1 MPDTYDYITLLC
13 RLKAAQTRIKELES
27 GERYIH
33 LQELHQKEYMA
44 YERKLRRLTQ
54 DLAAAH
60 RETIRVRNYWFQVL
74 EDMQRELE
82 QAKRKA
88 EQELKKMEKRALD
101 AEKQRDDALDKA
113 KEIRLQYYETAAEL
127 EEERGKNLKLRAQIN
142 RDYENSAIPSSKS
155 IKRKKIANSR
165 EKTGRKPG
173 GQPGHPGHRRKKQ
186 EPTQPVILLPA
197 PEKVLEDSDF
207 KKTGR
212 TIIKQM
218 MGIQVLL
225 NVVEYH
231 ADIYYNTKTG
241 ERVHAAFPDGVVDE
255 VNYDGSIRAFL
266 FLLNN
271 DCCVSIDK
279 SRKFLSDLTGGK
291 LNISKGMISKLSRE
305 FALKTV
311 PERRA
316 TYADMLLSPVMH
328 TDCTNAKENG
338 KSCHVYVC
346 AVPDGKVLYFAREK
360 KGHEGIKG
368 TVTEDYQGILVHDH
382 DVTFYNYGADH
393 QECLAHVLRYLKD
406 SIENEPDRIWN
417 KEMRSLVQ
425 EMIHFRK
432 GFQPTQEPDLKKV
445 SEFEKRYQK
454 ILETA
459 RKEYRDIPANDYYRD
474 GYNLFLRMEK
484 YMQNHLLFLHNSR
497 VPATN
502 NEAERL
508 LRNYKRKQAQA
519 VTFRSF
525 ESIDYLCQCMSMLV
539 LMRLEESANIFDRVS
554 KIFG

>member
-1 MPDTYDYITLLC
+1 
-13 RLKAAQTRIKELES
+13 
-27 GERYIH
+27 
-33 LQELHQKEYMA
+33 
-44 YERKLRRLTQ
+44 
-54 DLAAAH
+54 
-60 RETIRVRNYWFQVL
+60 
-74 EDMQRELE
+74 
-82 QAKRKA
+82 
-88 EQELKKMEKRALD
+88 MEKRALD

-231 ADIYYNTKTG
+231 ADVYYNTKTG

-279 SRKFLSDLTGGK
+279 SRKFLSD
-291 LNISKGMISKLSRE
+291 R
-305 FALKTV
+305 
-311 PERRA
+311 
-316 TYADMLLSPVMH
+316 
-328 TDCTNAKENG
+328 
-338 KSCHVYVC
+338 
-346 AVPDGKVLYFAREK
+346 
-360 KGHEGIKG
+360 
-368 TVTEDYQGILVHDH
+368 
-382 DVTFYNYGADH
+382 
-393 QECLAHVLRYLKD
+393 
-406 SIENEPDRIWN
+406 
-417 KEMRSLVQ
+417 
-425 EMIHFRK
+425 
-432 GFQPTQEPDLKKV
+432 
-445 SEFEKRYQK
+445 
-454 ILETA
+454 
-459 RKEYRDIPANDYYRD
+459 
-474 GYNLFLRMEK
+474 
-484 YMQNHLLFLHNSR
+484 
-497 VPATN
+497 
-502 NEAERL
+502 
-508 LRNYKRKQAQA
+508 QAG
-519 VTFRSF
+519 
-525 ESIDYLCQCMSMLV
+525 
-539 LMRLEESANIFDRVS
+539 N
-554 KIFG
+554 

>member
-33 LQELHQKEYMA
+33 L
-44 YERKLRRLTQ
+44 
-54 DLAAAH
+54 
-60 RETIRVRNYWFQVL
+60 
-74 EDMQRELE
+74 RELE
-82 QAKRKA
+82 HAKRKA

-197 PEKVLEDSDF
+197 PEKVLEESDF

-271 DCCVSIDK
+271 DCCVSID
-279 SRKFLSDLTGGK
+279 RSDR
-291 LNISKGMISKLSRE
+291 RE
-305 FALKTV
+305 TEYLQGDDKQTQQ
-311 PERRA
+311 
-316 TYADMLLSPVMH
+316 
-328 TDCTNAKENG
+328 G
-338 KSCHVYVC
+338 VC
-346 AVPDGKVLYFAREK
+346 FKNCA
-360 KGHEGIKG
+360 
-368 TVTEDYQGILVHDH
+368 
-382 DVTFYNYGADH
+382 
-393 QECLAHVLRYLKD
+393 
-406 SIENEPDRIWN
+406 
-417 KEMRSLVQ
+417 
-425 EMIHFRK
+425 
-432 GFQPTQEPDLKKV
+432 
-445 SEFEKRYQK
+445 
-454 ILETA
+454 
-459 RKEYRDIPANDYYRD
+459 
-474 GYNLFLRMEK
+474 
-484 YMQNHLLFLHNSR
+484 
-497 VPATN
+497 
-502 NEAERL
+502 
-508 LRNYKRKQAQA
+508 
-519 VTFRSF
+519 
-525 ESIDYLCQCMSMLV
+525 
-539 LMRLEESANIFDRVS
+539 
-554 KIFG
+554 